1 MLFNE
6 TPATSG
12 IWSSVL
18 WQSLTFRRASPLE
31 GLTGQ
36 VKDSLL
42 CLYLSMA
49 KHTDTRVQLCQ
60 RWAIGH
66 VEWPSEAEAA
76 ARSAKV
82 LFPFYA
88 DTLVTGR
95 LAAYQ
100 SKQFI
105 RVINNG
111 GLVIQAEGKCMVRWG
126 VQANVIS
133 PLNQPAICWVMLTPP
148 SPPFVCYDAPSCQ
161 SFSLLINCVNQ
172 SGCNYCVINSR
183 WNDFTAALG
192 TVMPLL
198 TH

>member
-1 MLFNE
+1 MKHQQPVAFGAVSYGRVW
-6 TPATSG
+6 PS
-12 IWSSVL
+12 
-18 WQSLTFRRASPLE
+18 RASPLE

-66 VEWPSEAEAA
+66 VEWASEAEAA
-76 ARSAKV
+76 AHSAKI

-95 LAAYQ
+95 LTAYH

-105 RVINNG
+105 RVIDYG
-111 GLVIQAEGKCMVRWG
+111 GLVIQAEGKCVRWG

-148 SPPFVCYDAPSCQ
+148 SQNLLCLCHDAPPCQ

-172 SGCNYCVINSR
+172 SGCNDCVINSK

-192 TVMPLL
+192 PVMPI
-198 TH
+198 